1 MTHGLSCPKTRGISL
16 GQGPNPCLLRWQVD
30 SVSLSHEGYRHVSH
44 LDAFFLFC
52 FVHREAHSLDCQWPS
67 FAPKPV
73 TSLRMKASLVLG
85 ELK

>member
-1 MTHGLSCPKTRGISL
+1 M
-16 GQGPNPCLLRWQVD
+16 
-30 SVSLSHEGYRHVSH
+30 
-44 LDAFFLFC
+44 DAFFLFC